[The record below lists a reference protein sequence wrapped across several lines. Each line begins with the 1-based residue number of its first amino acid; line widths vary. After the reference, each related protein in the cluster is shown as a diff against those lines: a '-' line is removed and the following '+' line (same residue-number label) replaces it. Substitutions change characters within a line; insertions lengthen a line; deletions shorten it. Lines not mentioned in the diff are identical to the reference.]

1 MKCTRAINVLLRAE
15 TDVVRR
21 LGRRQVPLPGASLPS
36 SGVLLEQHRSF
47 HLAECS
53 FPLASEGEFKKP
65 NSPKG
70 GRSHLWLFLEKNNRK
85 FNNTCTSYMQG
96 KHPGKLGNSLKW
108 PKSSPEI
115 PSSPKSKSKEVYVVV
130 QIYVLAF
137 SIGKFLEIPKTT
149 KIGCVSVCCA
159 HFSEDI
165 SICFPKPALHFTYL
179 LPLHG
184 SRADS
189 TWGSNTKMHSL
200 PSGQHSKLQHEP
212 TKGTCILQWT

>member
-1 MKCTRAINVLLRAE
+1 
-15 TDVVRR
+15 
-21 LGRRQVPLPGASLPS
+21 
-36 SGVLLEQHRSF
+36 
-47 HLAECS
+47 
-53 FPLASEGEFKKP
+53 
-65 NSPKG
+65 
-70 GRSHLWLFLEKNNRK
+70 
-85 FNNTCTSYMQG
+85 MQE

-189 TWGSNTKMHSL
+189 T
-200 PSGQHSKLQHEP
+200 
-212 TKGTCILQWT
+212 